1 MIFDDILSSL
11 DNESRE
17 KVIDILNQI
26 KEEHTII
33 IIDKNDQTIKM
44 SNHIVLLNEGKVSET
59 GEYQKISKNRI
70 YKKMKKNQ

>member
-11 DNESRE
+11 DNESRD
-17 KVIDILNQI
+17 KVIEILNQI

-59 GEYQKISKNRI
+59 GEYQKISKTQE
-70 YKKMKKNQ
+70 KWK

>member
-1 MIFDDILSSL
+1 
-11 DNESRE
+11 
-17 KVIDILNQI
+17 
-26 KEEHTII
+26 
-33 IIDKNDQTIKM
+33 M